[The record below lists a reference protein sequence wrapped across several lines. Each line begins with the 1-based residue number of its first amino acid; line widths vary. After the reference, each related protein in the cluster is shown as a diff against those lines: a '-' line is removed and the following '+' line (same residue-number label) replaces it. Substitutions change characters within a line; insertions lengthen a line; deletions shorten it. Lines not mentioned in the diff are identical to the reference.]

1 MFQWYI
7 YPLLI
12 ATGTLVGFINTLAG
26 SGSLISLPLLMYIG
40 LPANVANGTNRV
52 AIMLQSM
59 VGAASFRHQ
68 KVIGFREGIW
78 LSLPAVIGSVI
89 GAALAID
96 LNELMMRRV
105 IGILMIVMFFLII
118 LKPEAWIKGHA
129 GQLRA
134 RPTFWQILIFFG
146 IGLYG
151 GFIQAG
157 VGFFLLAG
165 LVMGAGMNLMKAN
178 AFKNLIVALY
188 TPFALMVFILNGQV
202 NWIIGL
208 TLAAGNMLG
217 AYIAAKV
224 AINRGTKFIRIILLL
239 VLFAA
244 SMDLLGV
251 FRLIAGS

>member
-1 MFQWYI
+1 MLHWYI
-7 YPLLI
+7 YPLLV
-12 ATGTLVGFINTLAG
+12 ATGILVGFINTLAG

-59 VGAASFRHQ
+59 VGAGSFRKQ
-68 KVIGFREGIW
+68 KVIEFREGIW
-78 LSLPAVIGSVI
+78 LSIPAVIGSVL
-89 GAALAID
+89 GAMLAVD
-96 LNELMMRRV
+96 LNELMMRRA
-105 IGILMIVMFFLII
+105 IGVLMIVMFFLII
-118 LKPEAWIKGHA
+118 FKPEAWIRGHA
-129 GQLRA
+129 GKLKA
-134 RPTFWQILIFFG
+134 KPSFWQVLIFFG

-165 LVMGAGMNLMKAN
+165 LVMGAGMNLIRAN

-188 TPFALMVFILNGQV
+188 TPFALIVFIINNQV

-217 AYIAAKV
+217 AYLATRV
-224 AINRGTKFIRIILLL
+224 AVNRGAKFIRIILLI

-251 FRLIAGS
+251 IRWLF

>member
-1 MFQWYI
+1 MLHWYL
-7 YPLLI
+7 YPLLV
-12 ATGTLVGFINTLAG
+12 ATGILVGFINTLAG
-26 SGSLISLPLLMYIG
+26 SGSLISLPLLMYLG

-52 AIMLQSM
+52 AILLQSM
-59 VGAASFRHQ
+59 VGAGSFRKQ
-68 KVIGFREGIW
+68 QVIGFREGTW
-78 LSLPAVIGSVI
+78 LAVPAVVGSVI
-89 GAALAID
+89 GALLAVD
-96 LNELMMRRV
+96 LNEIMMRRA
-105 IGILMIVMFFLII
+105 IGLLMIVMFFLII
-118 LKPEAWIKGHA
+118 FKPEAWLKGHA
-129 GQLRA
+129 GKLKA
-134 RPTFWQILIFFG
+134 RPTFWQIVIFFG

-188 TPFALMVFILNGQV
+188 TPFALVVFIFNHQV

-208 TLAAGNMLG
+208 TLAAGNMMG
-217 AYIAAKV
+217 AYLAARIAV
-224 AINRGTKFIRIILLL
+224 ERGTKFIRIILLV

-251 FRLIAGS
+251 FRWIFT